1 MKKKY
6 YITLAAAGVGALG
19 TIIAAFISSYQ
30 NNIIS
35 DGVTGNQLE
44 FKNVIILATSIS
56 TRSDGKL
63 MDIGLESGNG
73 YYVSMG
79 KAQPITWSKDSDD
92 SPIKL
97 YDESGNEISINAGK
111 SYIGFISENNISIEI
126 FLTIDK

>member
-1 MKKKY
+1 M
-6 YITLAAAGVGALG
+6 
-19 TIIAAFISSYQ
+19 SS
-30 NNIIS
+30 
-35 DGVTGNQLE
+35 
-44 FKNVIILATSIS
+44 KNVIILATSIS

-97 YDESGNEISINAGK
+97 FMTNPEMK
-111 SYIGFISENNISIEI
+111 
-126 FLTIDK
+126 FLSMPEKAI